1 MQQVANLLQMP
12 GVAEMAQQMS
22 AIYPQMPGPV
32 TGAQTV
38 SRQMA
43 GPVTGVQTGVQTG
56 EQTGEQMS
64 QMSAGFPQM
73 AGTVRGE
80 QMSTVSRQM
89 AGTVT
94 GAPQTGVQTGEQ
106 MSQMSAGFPQMAGA
120 VRGEQT
126 AAVPTAMPMM
136 HSTMPAAMMMP
147 AMMPASL
154 QLPQTAA
161 TLPQP
166 ARSEVQVASVDILE
180 NTLSSYQLDPNISI
194 PVDIQ
199 NIASPPPDFMDSCD
213 LDRLVPTPPSSED
226 MEDDGQ
232 DIDDEDT
239 RQELLPIIT
248 PPSSEPDR
256 EVDENGRIIFPERP
270 KPQLLV
276 DTSCSADLSALQ
288 EDEEDTEVSF
298 RFETSTPAAASRRE
312 TRQTSA
318 ANADQ
323 PDKRELTNRWNLWK
337 TKELNKYAKELKA
350 KRRGS
355 TQIKCNNCPRWLKPE
370 LYISHKTKPQ
380 YGCKGQHPWFKLKV
394 FIEQNK

>member
-1 MQQVANLLQMP
+1 MGLAGRAAMQQVANLMMMP

-22 AIYPQMPGPV
+22 AIYPQTAGQV
-32 TGAQTV
+32 TGVQMSTV
-38 SRQMA
+38 FPQMA
-43 GPVTGVQTGVQTG
+43 GTVTGVQTGVQTG
-56 EQTGEQMS
+56 VETGEETGEEMS
-64 QMSAGFPQM
+64 QMSA
-73 AGTVRGE
+73 V
-80 QMSTVSRQM
+80 
-89 AGTVT
+89 
-94 GAPQTGVQTGEQ
+94 
-106 MSQMSAGFPQMAGA
+106 FPQMAGA

-180 NTLSSYQLDPNISI
+180 STLSSYQLDPDISI

-226 MEDDGQ
+226 MED

-276 DTSCSADLSALQ
+276 DTSCSADLSAMQ

-318 ANADQ
+318 SADQ

-350 KRRGS
+350 KRRG
-355 TQIKCNNCPRWLKPE
+355 TAQIKCNNCPRWLKPE

>member
-43 GPVTGVQTGVQTG
+43 GPVTGVQTG
-56 EQTGEQMS
+56 E
-64 QMSAGFPQM
+64 
-73 AGTVRGE
+73 
-80 QMSTVSRQM
+80 
-89 AGTVT
+89 
-94 GAPQTGVQTGEQ
+94 QTGEQ

-147 AMMPASL
+147 AIMMPASL

-199 NIASPPPDFMDSCD
+199 NIA
-213 LDRLVPTPPSSED
+213 
-226 MEDDGQ
+226 
-232 DIDDEDT
+232 
-239 RQELLPIIT
+239 
-248 PPSSEPDR
+248 
-256 EVDENGRIIFPERP
+256 
-270 KPQLLV
+270 
-276 DTSCSADLSALQ
+276 A
-288 EDEEDTEVSF
+288 
-298 RFETSTPAAASRRE
+298 
-312 TRQTSA
+312 
-318 ANADQ
+318 
-323 PDKRELTNRWNLWK
+323 
-337 TKELNKYAKELKA
+337 
-350 KRRGS
+350 
-355 TQIKCNNCPRWLKPE
+355 
-370 LYISHKTKPQ
+370 
-380 YGCKGQHPWFKLKV
+380 
-394 FIEQNK
+394 

>member
-56 EQTGEQMS
+56 EQ
-64 QMSAGFPQM
+64 
-73 AGTVRGE
+73 
-80 QMSTVSRQM
+80 
-89 AGTVT
+89 
-94 GAPQTGVQTGEQ
+94 

-136 HSTMPAAMMMP
+136 HSTMPAVP
-147 AMMPASL
+147 TMMPASL

-161 TLPQP
+161 TLPQLGGTVMP
-166 ARSEVQVASVDILE
+166 ARPEVQIASVDILE
-180 NTLSSYQLDPNISI
+180 STLSSYQLDPNISI

-226 MEDDGQ
+226 MEDD
-232 DIDDEDT
+232 IADEDT
-239 RQELLPIIT
+239 NRPELLPIIT

-355 TQIKCNNCPRWLKPE
+355 TQIKCNTCPRWLKPE